1 MIHPQF
7 WPVDLDYNNKNII
20 IIGSGA
26 TTVGMLPALP
36 GRAAQV
42 TMVQRSPTY
51 ISPLSNTAWAQ
62 QYFPRSLVD
71 IYRRTRYLFS
81 QYLIVLLCQYF
92 PGFVK
97 DMFRKETSELLPPK
111 LDYETHFNPSYN
123 PWEQR
128 ICTDADGEFF
138 KALHLPNVKLVTGK
152 IGKVTDGGIRM
163 GDGQTI
169 DADII
174 VTATGLRMSLGGK
187 IDIRVDG
194 EPVAWRGRYI
204 LNGAML
210 DSVPNFV
217 FMFGY
222 TNHAWTLGADD
233 TAIVLTRLWKYM
245 EKKAVRSAVPRVP
258 PEAAIGT
265 QRMWQLNA
273 TYVRAAENE
282 MPVYGMAGNWRPR
295 NRPPIDYV
303 HARWGNCT
311 SGLEFL
317 A

>member
-1 MIHPQF
+1 M
-7 WPVDLDYNNKNII
+7 DLDYNDKNMV

-26 TTVGMLPALP
+26 TAVSMLPALP
-36 GRAAQV
+36 ERAAHV
-42 TMVQRSPTY
+42 TMVQRSPSY
-51 ISPLSNTAWAQ
+51 ISQLSNTAWAQ

-71 IYRRTRYLFS
+71 IYRRIRYLIS
-81 QYLIVLLCQYF
+81 HYLIVLFCQYF
-92 PGFVK
+92 PDLVR
-97 DMFRKETSELLPPK
+97 DMFRKENSKLLPKK

-128 ICTDADGEFF
+128 VCVDPDGQFF
-138 KALHLPNVKLVTGK
+138 RALHLPNVNIVTGNIK
-152 IGKVTDGGIRM
+152 TVTDGGIRM
-163 GDGQTI
+163 RDGQSL

-194 EPVAWRGRYI
+194 KPVAWRGRYI

-210 DSVPNFV
+210 DSVPNFM

-222 TNHAWTLGADD
+222 TNHAWSLGADD

-245 EKKAVRSAVPRVP
+245 ENKAVRSAVPRIP
-258 PEAAIGT
+258 LEAAIGT
-265 QRMWQLNA
+265 QRMWQLNS
-273 TYVRAAENE
+273 TYALAAQNE
-282 MPVYGMAGNWRPR
+282 LPVYGMAGNWKPR

-311 SGLEFL
+311 SGLEFH